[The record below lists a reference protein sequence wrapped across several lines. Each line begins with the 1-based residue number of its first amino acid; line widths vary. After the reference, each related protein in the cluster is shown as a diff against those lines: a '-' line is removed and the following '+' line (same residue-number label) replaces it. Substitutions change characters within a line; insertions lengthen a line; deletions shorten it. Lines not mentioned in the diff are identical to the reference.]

1 MGLAVIIIGTIILVF
16 GAVLVVGPP
25 FVPTLNKQI
34 TTALD
39 MLDLKKG
46 QTLLELGSGDGRVMK
61 AAAERGLKVVGVELN
76 PFLVV
81 VSRLRCWRYRKQV
94 TVIWDDL
101 WKAHW
106 PQADGIFTFML
117 QRQMTRLDRKIANW
131 QSKSVKLASFAFH
144 IPDRAPKAK
153 YNGIFLY
160 EYKYAGAPAQTA
172 KKPAKKRIEDYLP
185 DEAKA

>member
-1 MGLAVIIIGTIILVF
+1 VPLAILIIGSIIIVF
-16 GAVLVVGPP
+16 GAVVAVGPP
-25 FVPTLNKQI
+25 YVPTLNKQI

-76 PFLVV
+76 PFLVII
-81 VSRLRCWRYRKQV
+81 SRLRCWRYRKQV

-101 WKAHW
+101 WKARW
-106 PQADGIFTFML
+106 PKADGIFTFML
-117 QRQMTRLDRKIANW
+117 QRQMGRLDRKIVHW
-131 QSKSVKLASFAFH
+131 QSRPVKLASFAFH

-160 EYKYAGAPAQTA
+160 EYKHGQAMQPAPQ
-172 KKPAKKRIEDYLP
+172 PRKKRVEDYLP
-185 DEAKA
+185 DEVKV

>member
-1 MGLAVIIIGTIILVF
+1 MAWVVLIICSIVLVF
-16 GAVLVVGPP
+16 GAVVIVGPP

-39 MLDLKKG
+39 MLDLKEG

-61 AAAERGLKVVGVELN
+61 AAAERGLNVVGVELN
-76 PFLVV
+76 PFLVLI
-81 VSRLRCWRYRKQV
+81 SRLRCWRYRKQV

-117 QRQMTRLDRKIANW
+117 QRQMARLDRKIAVW
-131 QSKSVKLASFAFH
+131 QTKPVKLASFAFF

-160 EYKYAGAPAQTA
+160 EYKQVGVPQQA
-172 KKPAKKRIEDYLP
+172 KKPRKKQIEDYLP

>member
-1 MGLAVIIIGTIILVF
+1 MGLAVIIIGSIILVF

-39 MLDLKKG
+39 LLDLQKG

-81 VSRLRCWRYRKQV
+81 ISRLRCWRYRKQV

-131 QSKSVKLASFAFH
+131 QTRPVKLASFAFY
-144 IPDRAPKAK
+144 IPDRAPKSK

-160 EYKYAGAPAQTA
+160 EYKQATAPVAA
-172 KKPAKKRIEDYLP
+172 KKPRKKQIEDYLP

>member
-1 MGLAVIIIGTIILVF
+1 MALAILIIGSIVLVF
-16 GAVLVVGPP
+16 GAVVVVGPP
-25 FVPTLNKQI
+25 FVPTLSKQI

-61 AAAERGLKVVGVELN
+61 AAAERGLHVVGVELN
-76 PFLVV
+76 PFLVII
-81 VSRLRCWRYRKQV
+81 SRLRCWRYRRQV

-101 WKAHW
+101 WKARW

-117 QRQMTRLDRKIANW
+117 QRQMTRLDRKIVVW
-131 QSKSVKLASFAFH
+131 QTKPVKLASFAFH

-160 EYKYAGAPAQTA
+160 EYKHVGAPQ
-172 KKPAKKRIEDYLP
+172 PARKSHKKRIEDYLP

>member
-1 MGLAVIIIGTIILVF
+1 MALVILIICSIVIVF
-16 GAVLVVGPP
+16 GAVVLVGPP

-39 MLDLKKG
+39 MLELKKG

-76 PFLVV
+76 PFLVII
-81 VSRLRCWRYRKQV
+81 SRLRCWRYRKQV

-101 WKAHW
+101 WKARW

-117 QRQMTRLDRKIANW
+117 QRQMTRLDRKIVNW
-131 QSKSVKLASFAFH
+131 QTRPLKLASFAFH

-160 EYKYAGAPAQTA
+160 EYNHATVAEPTKSPR
-172 KKPAKKRIEDYLP
+172 KKRIEDYLP
-185 DEAKA
+185 DEVKA